1 LVKFLRTNVICAVLL
16 CGAIFSGGNAYG
28 ESLTFLIQSNHPN
41 IVSVEFYSQ
50 SSDTAWPGGEEVFVI
65 KDDQVNSYP
74 LTCSAGETIC
84 FGAWVKGNDS
94 TFWGAGPGGKQSCQD
109 CCYVCEG
116 GETPVRVL
124 NN

>member
-28 ESLTFLIQSNHPN
+28 ESLK
-41 IVSVEFYSQ
+41 FYSQ